1 MQKFLLNYF
10 LNGSFRKSVLD
21 LYITGS
27 FVISCRSDNKTE
39 TLITNERDMNAKI
52 YKPSKTAMQSGRKG
66 KIRRGCEWVL
76 TYARRSAAIPDH
88 LMGWQSSSDTARQ
101 VRMYFPD
108 LDSAIAYAVS
118 QNIEYI
124 VQQPK
129 SRRIRPK
136 AYADNFAFS
145 RNGAWT
151 H

>member
-1 MQKFLLNYF
+1 M
-10 LNGSFRKSVLD
+10 NGASMK
-21 LYITGS
+21 
-27 FVISCRSDNKTE
+27 
-39 TLITNERDMNAKI
+39 AKI
-52 YKPSKTAMQSGRKG
+52 YKPSKTAMQSGRKA
-66 KIRRGCEWVL
+66 KISRGCEWVL
-76 TYARRSAAIPDH
+76 TYARRSPAIPDR

-108 LDSAIAYAVS
+108 LDSAIAYATS
-118 QNIEYI
+118 HNIDYV

-129 SRRIRPK
+129 SRRVKPQ

>member
-1 MQKFLLNYF
+1 MALFENQFWTYRLVQFFSIL
-10 LNGSFRKSVLD
+10 
-21 LYITGS
+21 
-27 FVISCRSDNKTE
+27 CRSYNKAE
-39 TLITNERDMNAKI
+39 TLITNGGDMNAKI

-76 TYARRSAAIPDH
+76 TYARRSAATPDH

-108 LDSAIAYAVS
+108 LDSAIAYAAS
-118 QNIEYI
+118 HNIEYI

-129 SRRIRPK
+129 SRRVRPK

>member
-1 MQKFLLNYF
+1 MALFENQFWTYTLTQFFAIL
-10 LNGSFRKSVLD
+10 
-21 LYITGS
+21 
-27 FVISCRSDNKTE
+27 CRSYNKTE
-39 TLITNERDMNAKI
+39 TLITNEGDMNAKI

-108 LDSAIAYAVS
+108 LDSAIAYAAS
-118 QNIEYI
+118 HNIEYV

-129 SRRIRPK
+129 SRRVRPK